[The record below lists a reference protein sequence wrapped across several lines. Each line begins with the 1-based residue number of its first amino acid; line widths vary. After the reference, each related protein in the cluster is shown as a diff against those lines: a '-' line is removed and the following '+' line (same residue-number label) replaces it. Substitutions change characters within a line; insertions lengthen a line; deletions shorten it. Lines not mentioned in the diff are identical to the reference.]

1 MTHEIK
7 FHCIKITLSIIRKTL
22 GWQQQE
28 YIALKTLRKSL
39 GIIILMLLIP
49 FLKMFHISDIN
60 LLIICNLLNGLGF
73 LLASISMFYMP
84 LIFIGKDLAE
94 VRSLSLSNENSPCR
108 NYSDSIPVPQ
118 VCSRQISTQVGCL
131 IFFFIYLSVFPFS
144 YYVDCKSV
152 PRIACVTFHSLN
164 PCFEK

>member
-1 MTHEIK
+1 MFVNDVHLLMR
-7 FHCIKITLSIIRKTL
+7 LSSSVAKLYQQHFRKTL

-84 LIFIGKDLAE
+84 LIFIGKDSAK
-94 VRSLSLSNENSPCR
+94 
-108 NYSDSIPVPQ
+108 VP
-118 VCSRQISTQVGCL
+118 
-131 IFFFIYLSVFPFS
+131 
-144 YYVDCKSV
+144 
-152 PRIACVTFHSLN
+152 
-164 PCFEK
+164 

>member
-1 MTHEIK
+1 M
-7 FHCIKITLSIIRKTL
+7 ITSNDFRKTL

-84 LIFIGKDLAE
+84 LIFIGKDSAKKIPHYTLMKTLVAGTILIPFQFPKYALA
-94 VRSLSLSNENSPCR
+94 RSLLR
-108 NYSDSIPVPQ
+108 WV
-118 VCSRQISTQVGCL
+118 V
-131 IFFFIYLSVFPFS
+131 
-144 YYVDCKSV
+144 
-152 PRIACVTFHSLN
+152 
-164 PCFEK
+164 

>member
-1 MTHEIK
+1 MR
-7 FHCIKITLSIIRKTL
+7 LSSSVAKLYQQHFRKTL

-84 LIFIGKDLAE
+84 LIFIGKDSANSAIYPHE
-94 VRSLSLSNENSPCR
+94 NENSPCR

-131 IFFFIYLSVFPFS
+131 IFICISIFIL
-144 YYVDCKSV
+144 C
-152 PRIACVTFHSLN
+152 RL
-164 PCFEK
+164 

>member
-1 MTHEIK
+1 MQVFVMMLIFWCTINSTNI
-7 FHCIKITLSIIRKTL
+7 FRKTL

-84 LIFIGKDLAE
+84 LIFIGKDSAKVPQYNLTKMKTLLAGTILIPFQFPKYALA
-94 VRSLSLSNENSPCR
+94 RSLLR
-108 NYSDSIPVPQ
+108 WV
-118 VCSRQISTQVGCL
+118 V
-131 IFFFIYLSVFPFS
+131 
-144 YYVDCKSV
+144 
-152 PRIACVTFHSLN
+152 
-164 PCFEK
+164 

>member
-1 MTHEIK
+1 MMLIDSLTHDIK
-7 FHCIKITLSIIRKTL
+7 FHCNKMITSHDCRKTL

-84 LIFIGKDLAE
+84 LIFIGKDSAKYTL
-94 VRSLSLSNENSPCR
+94 
-108 NYSDSIPVPQ
+108 
-118 VCSRQISTQVGCL
+118 T
-131 IFFFIYLSVFPFS
+131 
-144 YYVDCKSV
+144 K
-152 PRIACVTFHSLN
+152 T
-164 PCFEK
+164 KT

>member
-1 MTHEIK
+1 M
-7 FHCIKITLSIIRKTL
+7 FVNDVDLLMRLSSSVAKLYHRHFRKTL

-84 LIFIGKDLAE
+84 LIFIGKD
-94 VRSLSLSNENSPCR
+94 
-108 NYSDSIPVPQ
+108 
-118 VCSRQISTQVGCL
+118 
-131 IFFFIYLSVFPFS
+131 
-144 YYVDCKSV
+144 
-152 PRIACVTFHSLN
+152 
-164 PCFEK
+164 

>member
-1 MTHEIK
+1 M
-7 FHCIKITLSIIRKTL
+7 FVNDVDLLMRLSSSVAKLYHQHFRKTL

-84 LIFIGKDLAE
+84 LIFIGKD
-94 VRSLSLSNENSPCR
+94 
-108 NYSDSIPVPQ
+108 
-118 VCSRQISTQVGCL
+118 
-131 IFFFIYLSVFPFS
+131 
-144 YYVDCKSV
+144 
-152 PRIACVTFHSLN
+152 
-164 PCFEK
+164 

>member
-1 MTHEIK
+1 MRFK
-7 FHCIKITLSIIRKTL
+7 FHCNKMITSNDFRKTL

-94 VRSLSLSNENSPCR
+94 V
-108 NYSDSIPVPQ
+108 
-118 VCSRQISTQVGCL
+118 
-131 IFFFIYLSVFPFS
+131 
-144 YYVDCKSV
+144 
-152 PRIACVTFHSLN
+152 
-164 PCFEK
+164 

>member
-1 MTHEIK
+1 MG
-7 FHCIKITLSIIRKTL
+7 CLLNLGNLSTSCLHAMGKKQVFVMMLIFWCTINCTNIFRKTL

-84 LIFIGKDLAE
+84 LIFIGKDWAKVLPNITSRKWKLSFLAGTILIPFQFPKYALA
-94 VRSLSLSNENSPCR
+94 RSLLR
-108 NYSDSIPVPQ
+108 WV
-118 VCSRQISTQVGCL
+118 V
-131 IFFFIYLSVFPFS
+131 
-144 YYVDCKSV
+144 
-152 PRIACVTFHSLN
+152 
-164 PCFEK
+164 